1 MDTTRR
7 SLFGMLFGGAVA
19 PRLNSDFMSTLRES
33 VRTGTTAII
42 FTKNGAPTPLNCGN
56 ETQLDNF
63 LEDGYHPSQFIDYNG
78 TLHVQNV
85 KVYD

>member
-7 SLFGMLFGGAVA
+7 SLFSMFFGGAIA
-19 PRLNSDFMSTLRES
+19 PRINSNFMSALRES
-33 VRTGTTAII
+33 IRAGNTAII
-42 FTKNGAPTPLNCGN
+42 LTKNGAPTPLNCSN

-63 LEDGYHPSQFIDYNG
+63 LEDGYYPSQFLDSHG